1 MSYQI
6 NQLLARAIQDFQSG
20 KFDEAEYLL
29 RQVLQAQSKNFD
41 ALHILGVVRG
51 IKNQHQEALELFR
64 KALRIDPSNSFLNF
78 NIAKV
83 FSEIGEDDK
92 AIKYHLTAVKLNPT
106 HPEGWLS
113 YGKSLSNLRKYE
125 ESLDCYIKALDL
137 RPDYAEAWTNRG
149 CVLTNLR
156 RYEEALASFDESLKI
171 NSQIAETWSN
181 RGNALQELRRFEE
194 ALASYDQA
202 IRIKLEYAEAWS
214 NRGNALQE
222 LSQFEEAL
230 ASNDQAI
237 RIQPEY
243 AEAWCSRGVAMVA
256 LGRHDEAMAPYGR
269 SLQIKPN
276 YAKALCNMGFL
287 QLLKQDFLG
296 GFENYRSRWDA
307 NYSSSV
313 PLQTTVPRCRPG
325 PLAGEVLLWAEQ
337 GVGDEILYAGLLPA
351 ALNPSSR
358 VTLSADLRLHSIF
371 KRSFPGVA
379 LIDRKRTASEIF
391 DGGFDAQAPIGDL
404 GHLLRVD
411 ADQIQRSRQ
420 PYLVPDVERVSQ
432 LRADLPFPTE
442 KLVCGIAWRSANQK
456 FGAEKS
462 VHLTELE
469 PLFAN
474 ADLSFVNLQ
483 YGDVGAE
490 IRQASDLL
498 KTEIHQVQGLDVFN
512 DIDGL
517 LALIEACDLV
527 ITTSN
532 LTAHLA
538 GSLGK
543 RGCVIV
549 PFAKGRIWYWHLSD
563 TFSLWYPSLRV
574 FYQQDPKSWSSTISE
589 VADWVKRSV

>member
-1 MSYQI
+1 
-6 NQLLARAIQDFQSG
+6 
-20 KFDEAEYLL
+20 
-29 RQVLQAQSKNFD
+29 
-41 ALHILGVVRG
+41 
-51 IKNQHQEALELFR
+51 
-64 KALRIDPSNSFLNF
+64 
-78 NIAKV
+78 
-83 FSEIGEDDK
+83 
-92 AIKYHLTAVKLNPT
+92 
-106 HPEGWLS
+106 
-113 YGKSLSNLRKYE
+113 
-125 ESLDCYIKALDL
+125 
-137 RPDYAEAWTNRG
+137 
-149 CVLTNLR
+149 
-156 RYEEALASFDESLKI
+156 
-171 NSQIAETWSN
+171 
-181 RGNALQELRRFEE
+181 
-194 ALASYDQA
+194 
-202 IRIKLEYAEAWS
+202 
-214 NRGNALQE
+214 
-222 LSQFEEAL
+222 
-230 ASNDQAI
+230 
-237 RIQPEY
+237 
-243 AEAWCSRGVAMVA
+243 
-256 LGRHDEAMAPYGR
+256 
-269 SLQIKPN
+269 
-276 YAKALCNMGFL
+276 
-287 QLLKQDFLG
+287 
-296 GFENYRSRWDA
+296 
-307 NYSSSV
+307 
-313 PLQTTVPRCRPG
+313 
-325 PLAGEVLLWAEQ
+325 LLWAEQ

-351 ALNPSSR
+351 ALNPSSK

-432 LRADLPFPTE
+432 LRADLPFPAE

-483 YGDVGAE
+483 YGDVSAE